1 VSPRAKVPTRD
12 RIVYASAEL
21 LRRQGYAGTGLKQIA
36 SEAQAPF
43 GSLYHFFPGGKE
55 QLAEEVLRTG
65 GRFFLAL
72 YEAFAAAAP
81 DLPTAVRDFFAGA
94 AQTLENTDFADACPI
109 ATVAGEVASTNEVLR
124 QATADVFES
133 WLAAV
138 TEDATRAGIER
149 FLRDFTGAGIQGE
162 VRTLWIGGP
171 PWALTLVVRFDDRA
185 DGPGGEELY
194 ANRVVIV
201 ARTRWGRIVD
211 HDDFYVDTQR
221 IVAFEEKLRAL
232 GVAAAG

>member
-138 TEDATRAGIER
+138 TEDATRAGVNPARARGLAQAVLALLEGAFLLSRATRSIEPMR
-149 FLRDFTGAGIQGE
+149 SSGDAAVALVRAALAEATMSTE
-162 VRTLWIGGP
+162 V
-171 PWALTLVVRFDDRA
+171 DD
-185 DGPGGEELY
+185 G
-194 ANRVVIV
+194 
-201 ARTRWGRIVD
+201 
-211 HDDFYVDTQR
+211 
-221 IVAFEEKLRAL
+221 
-232 GVAAAG
+232 